1 MTCPVS
7 ETWAPGR
14 ATIPAGL
21 YQMVLASS
29 AAAAPPAKALPR
41 ALVLCVFIPNPPA
54 DRWVDRP
61 TRPPPKIAFARI
73 FVHSGIAPPSE
84 RLDFASGRN
93 RILISFALD
102 EWRRRLWPNGIGD
115 GS

>member
-73 FVHSGIAPPSE
+73 FVHSAIALPSGKI
-84 RLDFASGRN
+84 RLRFRPQSYTHFLRASTNGGGGSGRT
-93 RILISFALD
+93 
-102 EWRRRLWPNGIGD
+102 G
-115 GS
+115 